1 MAQTETGKTGD
12 AKPLT
17 AGKTPLLNR
26 EIKDTVFS
34 DLFSSKKNLLALY
47 RVFHPEDKTATEND
61 VSNVTMKN
69 ILMRDLYNDLGFTV
83 RGKLLLLVEAQSTWT
98 VNVIFRLFLYLAE
111 TWGEYVKVTEQNI
124 YGTKKITL
132 PQTEAYVIFTG
143 DRKGK
148 PETISLFEEFGA
160 SLARNSSSPLERNL
174 VSLAPD
180 ERMIE
185 LKAKV
190 IFSDEDTESGG
201 IGENEIGKSG
211 KRMDIL
217 QQYIAFSKEA
227 DRQFKEKERTVQA
240 LTAAIEI
247 CKRKNVLREYLQS
260 REKEVVKIMTMLFDQ
275 GYVNDI
281 ALKEREAIG
290 EYNKAISTARNFLAM
305 GLLSVEQ
312 IAQGTGL
319 SVEEVKSLRWCSDA
333 EKAKTASKRMDILQ
347 QYIAFSKEAD
357 KQFKEK
363 GRTVQALTAAIK
375 ICKRKNVLREY
386 LESREKEVV
395 KIMTIQRLGCAQ
407 PQRVWILTCVNLQT
421 RQAQG
426 YVNDIA
432 LKESVARRWRA

>member
-1 MAQTETGKTGD
+1 MAQTETGTTTDTFG
-12 AKPLT
+12 AKPVT
-17 AGKTPLLNR
+17 AGKSPLLNR
-26 EIKDTVFS
+26 QIKDTVFS

-47 RVFHPEDKTATEND
+47 RVFHPEDKTATEDD

-132 PQTEAYVIFTG
+132 PATEAYVIFTG

-148 PETISLFEEFGA
+148 PETISLFEEFGV
-160 SLARNSSSPLERNL
+160 SLARNSS
-174 VSLAPD
+174 VSLARNSAPPERNSANMESGQPSYKVPAD
-180 ERMIE
+180 ERMID

-190 IFSDEDTESGG
+190 IFSDENAAGQ
-201 IGENEIGKSG
+201 
-211 KRMDIL
+211 MDIL

-227 DRQFKEKERTVQA
+227 DKQFKEKGRTVQS

-247 CKRKNVLREYLQS
+247 CKQKDVLREYLQS

-281 ALKEREAIG
+281 ALKESEAIG
-290 EYNKAISTARNFLAM
+290 EYNKAVSTAKNFLAM
-305 GLLSVEQ
+305 GFPVEQ

-319 SVEEVKSLRWCSDA
+319 SVEEVKSLR
-333 EKAKTASKRMDILQ
+333 
-347 QYIAFSKEAD
+347 
-357 KQFKEK
+357 
-363 GRTVQALTAAIK
+363 
-375 ICKRKNVLREY
+375 
-386 LESREKEVV
+386 
-395 KIMTIQRLGCAQ
+395 
-407 PQRVWILTCVNLQT
+407 
-421 RQAQG
+421 
-426 YVNDIA
+426 
-432 LKESVARRWRA
+432 